1 LLDVAVTMK
10 ISRLAV
16 LLLAVPLA
24 ACTVGGTGGDDGDDG
39 DDGVTP
45 GDLDGSITADRSVS
59 GMVSMTNDVIV
70 EPGVTL
76 TIAAGSML
84 EVATGKTLRVRGTLA
99 IEGAAGSEVT
109 ILPTTG
115 NWAGIVAEAG
125 STVTAS
131 YVTGMDVANV
141 VFSHMGSTTT
151 LDHVTMTE
159 VGHASVVQGMVTI
172 TRSRFEGISGVSIHE
187 TGHLDVSDTYFVGTA
202 GDTVVQTGGTLI
214 MAYTNVGNTATT
226 GDHCAMHLNEGSH
239 AEVTYSNIS
248 DTSVGLMIGGN
259 VGSTFTFSNFQNE
272 LNLQDISSGVP
283 NSGGSFDSNYITGT
297 PPTIPGM
304 PITNPAGAPIATA
317 GPRP

>member
-1 LLDVAVTMK
+1 MK
-10 ISRLAV
+10 ISRLIV
-16 LLLAVPLA
+16 VFLAVPLA
-24 ACTVGGTGGDDGDDG
+24 ACTVGGTGDDGDDG

-45 GDLDGSITADRSVS
+45 GDLDGSITADRTVS

-76 TIAAGSML
+76 TIQAGSML

-99 IEGAAGSEVT
+99 IEGAAGSGVT
-109 ILPTTG
+109 ILPATG
-115 NWAGIVAEAG
+115 NWAGIVAESG
-125 STVTAS
+125 STVSATYLS
-131 YVTGMDVANV
+131 GMDVANV
-141 VFSHMGSTTT
+141 VFSHVGSTTT
-151 LDHVTMTE
+151 LDHVVMTD

-172 TRSRFEGISGVSIHE
+172 TRSRFEGISGVSIHDS
-187 TGHLDVSDTYFVGTA
+187 GHLDVSDTYFIGTA

-214 MAYTNVGNTATT
+214 MAYTNVGNTAVT
-226 GDHCAMHLNEGSH
+226 GDHCAMHLNEASH

-259 VGSTFTFSNFQNE
+259 VGSTFTFSNFENQV
-272 LNLQDISSGVP
+272 NLQDISTGVP
-283 NSGGSFDSNYITGT
+283 NSGGSFDGNYITGT